1 MQKDL
6 KVITLN
12 SLTEFGYN
20 VDSFEKVKTD
30 PFLSRVA
37 VSLLKN
43 ISYDLKELEAK
54 MVTDFISKEFRV

>member
-20 VDSFEKVKTD
+20 VDSFEKVKAD

-54 MVTDFISKEFRV
+54 MVTDFISKEFRI